1 MRRPITRVE
10 GSSPRVQ
17 KIEIESPMT
26 MNTCLLYPKE
36 GAPCLDQAKRGPK
49 HCLLADCERGRTKR
63 VVPVEEP
70 NRMWLRRISDR
81 SWVRT
86 RAKLWLALVIAV
98 TLFAGPFA
106 RAQFAYVASNGTDS
120 VSGFLINRGTGALTP
135 VAGSPFPAG
144 SFPVSVAVHPTGK
157 FVYVANNAQFSGGNG
172 NVSGYTINPGT
183 GTLTAIV
190 GSPFP
195 AELLPNSVTVDPSGK
210 FAYMANQ
217 GNNVSGYA
225 IDPSTGALTAIAGS
239 PFAAGSTPVSV
250 AVDPSG
256 KFAYAANETSGNV
269 SGYSIEPSTGAL
281 TAIAGSPFT
290 AGSFPRSVVV
300 DPSGKFAYVV
310 NAFDGDVS
318 GYRIDPNTG
327 ALTTIAGSPFPAGF
341 FPQSVAVDPSGKF
354 AYVANQLSA
363 NVSGYAIDPSTGAL
377 IAIAG
382 SPFTAGEGPF
392 SVAVDPSGK
401 FAYVANMDSGT
412 ASGYTIDPNT
422 GALTAVVG
430 SPFVAG
436 FVPQSVA
443 ITPLVPF
450 ASSFAKLEIKTGH
463 RPGFHLKEFFRLA
476 TNSNGIN
483 PVTENLILQIGTFSV
498 TIPSGSF
505 EQIRHDRFGFEG
517 SIDDVRL
524 EVQIVPLGNNL
535 FTFEAEGRGVD
546 LAGLTNPVTVLLTI
560 GIDSGTTTVDAVSH
574 PPDDGR

>member
-1 MRRPITRVE
+1 
-10 GSSPRVQ
+10 
-17 KIEIESPMT
+17 
-26 MNTCLLYPKE
+26 
-36 GAPCLDQAKRGPK
+36 
-49 HCLLADCERGRTKR
+49 
-63 VVPVEEP
+63 
-70 NRMWLRRISDR
+70 MWFRRISDR
-81 SWVRT
+81 RWVRT

-120 VSGFLINRGTGALTP
+120 VSGFLIDRGTGALTP

-144 SFPVSVAVHPTGK
+144 SF
-157 FVYVANNAQFSGGNG
+157 
-172 NVSGYTINPGT
+172 
-183 GTLTAIV
+183 
-190 GSPFP
+190 
-195 AELLPNSVTVDPSGK
+195 
-210 FAYMANQ
+210 
-217 GNNVSGYA
+217 
-225 IDPSTGALTAIAGS
+225 
-239 PFAAGSTPVSV
+239 PVSV

-281 TAIAGSPFT
+281 TAIA
-290 AGSFPRSVVV
+290 
-300 DPSGKFAYVV
+300 
-310 NAFDGDVS
+310 
-318 GYRIDPNTG
+318 
-327 ALTTIAGSPFPAGF
+327 
-341 FPQSVAVDPSGKF
+341 
-354 AYVANQLSA
+354 
-363 NVSGYAIDPSTGAL
+363 
-377 IAIAG
+377 
-382 SPFTAGEGPF
+382 
-392 SVAVDPSGK
+392 
-401 FAYVANMDSGT
+401 
-412 ASGYTIDPNT
+412 
-422 GALTAVVG
+422 G